1 MPVFRQSYFCFE
13 MNTRLPYLLK
23 LLFPSLI
30 WDIKT
35 SEKELFLTFDDG
47 PNPEITPKVLDILD
61 KFDAKATFFCVG
73 ENVQKHPATYQQIL
87 KKGHKT
93 GNHTFNHLNGW
104 KTPTDDYYSNI
115 QKCAKLINSHLFR
128 PPFGR
133 IKPVHIPYL
142 NMQFRVIMWTV
153 LTEDYV
159 PEISPEKCFKK
170 SIQTTGPGSIVVFHD
185 SNKASI
191 NLLYAL
197 PRFLEYFSN
206 LGYQFSTIQ
215 V

>member
-1 MPVFRQSYFCFE
+1 MSEQSYFCFA
-13 MNTRLPYLLK
+13 MNIYLPRLLK

-35 SEKELFLTFDDG
+35 DEKEIFLTFDDG
-47 PNPEITPKVLDILD
+47 PNPDVTTQVLDILD
-61 KFDAKATFFCVG
+61 DHNAQATFFCVG
-73 ENVQKHPATYQQIL
+73 ENVQKHPDIYQLIL
-87 KKGHKT
+87 TKGHKT

-104 KTPTDDYYSNI
+104 KTPDEEYYHNI
-115 QKCAKLINSHLFR
+115 HKCAEVINSHLFR

-142 NMQFRVIMWTV
+142 KMQFRVIMWTV

-170 SIQTTGPGSIVVFHD
+170 SIQATGAGSIVVFHD
-185 SNKASI
+185 SIKAS
-191 NLLYAL
+191 NNMLYAL
-197 PRFLEYFSN
+197 PRFLDYFSK
-206 LGYQFSTIQ
+206 LGYRFSSIQ